1 MATRISN
8 YNDGK
13 GIMELYRGVC
23 PRCASAPG
31 YFCETTSGKRTNIHF
46 DRIDAAERKA
56 NPNFDEDQLAELA
69 GAEEMAIDRSGT
81 GCG

>member
-13 GIMELYRGVC
+13 GIMQLYAGVC
-23 PRCASAPG
+23 PRCASPPG

-46 DRIDAAERKA
+46 DRIDSADRKA

-69 GAEEMAIDRSGT
+69 G
-81 GCG
+81 

>member
-8 YNDGK
+8 YNDGR
-13 GIMELYRGVC
+13 GIMELYAGVC

-46 DRIDAAERKA
+46 DRIGAAERKA

-69 GAEEMAIDRSGT
+69 G
-81 GCG
+81 

>member
-13 GIMELYRGVC
+13 GAMEFYAGVC

-31 YFCETTSGKRTNIHF
+31 YFCETTSGKRTSIHF
-46 DRIDAAERKA
+46 DRIGAADRKA

-69 GAEEMAIDRSGT
+69 G
-81 GCG
+81 